1 MKFEQKFEQGK
12 FYAFRGEN
20 SRDKFESSHHT
31 NKAIVDAIIANGG
44 VFEAIQ
50 VNGWG
55 ALEVARFTSTGKVYH
70 ENDDC
75 QFYLSS
81 DEAEF
86 FIEVEPN
93 GNPANPKPSL
103 IQIDQQMTAAND
115 EKFEDS
121 EMITDDIPVPHTT
134 LVITNLSEAISAY
147 KMLKG
152 IIPDACL

>member
-1 MKFEQKFEQGK
+1 MRFKQNK
-12 FYAFRGEN
+12 FYAFRSN
-20 SRDKFESSHHT
+20 SSRDDFERYYHS
-31 NKAIVDAIIANGG
+31 NEDIVNVIEANGG

-50 VNGWG
+50 VNSWD
-55 ALEVARFTSTGKVYH
+55 AVEKVRFESTGKVYH

-75 QFYLSS
+75 QFYLSR
-81 DEAEF
+81 DEAGF

-93 GNPANPKPSL
+93 GNPVNPKPSL
-103 IQIDQQMTAAND
+103 TRIDQQMAAAND

-121 EMITDDIPVPHTT
+121 EMITDDTPVPHTT

-152 IIPDACL
+152 IIPSAGL

>member
-1 MKFEQKFEQGK
+1 MKFELAK
-12 FYAFRGEN
+12 FYAFRSN
-20 SRDKFESSHHT
+20 SSRDDFERYHHS
-31 NKAIVDAIIANGG
+31 NEDIVNVIEANGG

-50 VNGWG
+50 VNSWD
-55 ALEVARFTSTGKVYH
+55 AVEAVRFGLTGKMYC
-70 ENDDC
+70 ETDDS

-81 DEAEF
+81 DEAGF

-93 GNPANPKPSL
+93 GNPANPESSL
-103 IQIDQQMTAAND
+103 SKIDVQMPAAND

-121 EMITDDIPVPHTT
+121 EKMITDDIPVPHTT

-152 IIPDACL
+152 IIPDASL